1 MKIHV
6 INVLHVSQILYTVLE
21 FIPCDNVLDP
31 S

>member
-21 FIPCDNVLDP
+21 FIPCDKCLG